1 MSDIKSNV
9 VFANGEE
16 INAEKLNNFASGLQ
30 IEPQTKHAI
39 NGASN
44 RDPQATDDAS
54 SGYSLTSKWLNT
66 ETGILWHCTKNDT
79 SNATWEASPT
89 SQTISDLSTRIDSLN
104 TSLNDLNTAYTNKL
118 SDLENNLNE
127 KISTNKTDIKTSLQ
141 NLYPVGS
148 ILINADNNTNPK
160 DLLGFGTWEAFGGGK
175 VLVGID
181 TNVNPDEDF
190 ATAGKT
196 GGEKEVTLSER
207 TMPPHSHIL
216 TKEGT
221 NAPSNGK
228 GFDTGVNDRGNKT
241 YTSHKTSSVGGGQ
254 PHNNLQP
261 YIVVYMWKRT
271 N

>member
-9 VFANGEE
+9 VFADGEE
-16 INAEKLNNFASGLQ
+16 VNAEKLNNFASDLQ
-30 IEPQTKHAI
+30 IESQTKHAI

-79 SNATWEASPT
+79 GNATWEASPT
-89 SQTISDLSTRIDSLN
+89 SQNISDLSTRLDSFTASLN
-104 TSLNDLNTAYTNKL
+104 QL
-118 SDLENNLNE
+118 STTYSNNLTEIEKNLDE
-127 KISTNKTDIKTSLQ
+127 KISTNETDIKTSLQ
-141 NLYPVGS
+141 GLYPVGS
-148 ILINADNNTNPK
+148 ILINADNNTNPSES
-160 DLLGFGTWEAFGGGK
+160 LGFGTWEAFGGGK

-196 GGEKEVTLSER
+196 GGAKTHTLAKPE
-207 TMPPHSHIL
+207 MPSH
-216 TKEGT
+216 THTTGETGT
-221 NAPSNGK
+221 TLIGDVS
-228 GFDTGVNDRGNKT
+228 
-241 YTSHKTSSVGGGQ
+241 GGGGRVHPYGDGLNETGSTGDNQ